1 MSKHDDA
8 RVGKL
13 RPNGDHYI
21 AAASIRETKVHH
33 RNVGSQGAAQPQ
45 PVGLRQCTFHDAI
58 ELGLSRG
65 RNAMAMWQD
74 YSEPTN
80 KNTSKATFG

>member
-1 MSKHDDA
+1 MMRASGNSDRMAIITSTPHRSGRRKSIT
-8 RVGKL
+8 VTSGL
-13 RPNGDHYI
+13 R
-21 AAASIRETKVHH
+21 
-33 RNVGSQGAAQPQ
+33 AQPSHSRSACASA
-45 PVGLRQCTFHDAI
+45 PFHDAI